1 MTTVGVKTL
10 LYTSA
15 IVVLS
20 ALPFLVGSYWISVF
34 IMIFLYAYLG
44 LAWNILGGFAGQ
56 LSIGHSLYL
65 GIGAY
70 TSTLLLTNFQLTP
83 LIGILL
89 GAVTTTLVAVCIGY
103 LCFRY
108 GLKGHYFALSTIAFA
123 EIGRIGVL
131 NLKFLGGA
139 KGLLLPFHRGNSF
152 YHLQF
157 SDPTF
162 YYFIV
167 FVLMIAGFVVNYAV
181 RQSKLGY
188 YLLAIR
194 EDEAAAEALGIDA
207 YKYKLMALALSSFMT
222 AMGGTFI
229 AQYFMYIQPDF
240 IMSLPQSI
248 EILIRPIIGGSG
260 TIWGPVIGA
269 FILGPLQEITRA
281 FFAGYAG
288 LHLMAYGIIIVL
300 VMLFLPEGVLGGLTR
315 LTQRRKDIEGN

>member
-1 MTTVGVKTL
+1 MKNVGVKVL

-15 IVVLS
+15 LVVLS
-20 ALPFLVGSYWISVF
+20 ALPFLVGSYWKSVF
-34 IMIFLYAYLG
+34 IMIFFYAYLG

-56 LSIGHSLYL
+56 LSIGHALYL

-70 TSTLLLTNFQLTP
+70 TSTFLLTHFQLTP
-83 LIGILL
+83 LIGVLI
-89 GAVTTTLVAVCIGY
+89 GAVTTMSVGVCIGY

-139 KGLLLPFHRGNSF
+139 KGLLLPFQRGNSF

-157 SDPTF
+157 SEPTF
-162 YYFIV
+162 YYFLI

-194 EDEAAAEALGIDA
+194 EDEASAEALGINA
-207 YKYKLMALALSSFMT
+207 FKYKLMALALSSFMSG
-222 AMGGTFI
+222 MGGTFL
-229 AQYFMYIQPDF
+229 AQYFMYIQPDS

-260 TIWGPVIGA
+260 TILGPVIGA
-269 FILGPLQEITRA
+269 FILGPLQEITRT
-281 FFAGYAG
+281 FFAGHAG
-288 LHLMAYGIIIVL
+288 FHLMVYGIVIVL
-300 VMLFLPEGVLGGLTR
+300 VMLFLPEGIWGGLAR
-315 LTQRRKDIEGN
+315 LTERRKDIEGN